1 MAKENHSGRKIA
13 IGAAIA
19 GVVGY
24 ITGLL
29 TAPKSGKQ
37 TRADIAEKAGD
48 IRERAEIELAE
59 LQADLKNI
67 IRQVKD
73 KTVTLSAKA
82 RDEFNEAV
90 IVAKDAQNKAASV
103 LKAVKAGEAEDS
115 ELNKALKQAR
125 AASKNLARYLK
136 S

>member
-1 MAKENHSGRKIA
+1 MAKEDHTGRKIA

-19 GVVGY
+19 GAFGY
-24 ITGLL
+24 LAGIL

-37 TRADIAEKAGD
+37 TRADMAEKASD

-59 LQADLKNI
+59 LEAELKNI
-67 IRQVKD
+67 IAQVKD
-73 KTVTLSAKA
+73 KSVTLSAKA
-82 RDEFNEAV
+82 RAEFNEAV
-90 IVAKDAQNKAASV
+90 VLAKDTQNKAASL
-103 LKAVKAGEAEDS
+103 LKAVKAGEAEDP

-125 AASKNLARYLK
+125 AASKNLAKYLK